1 MAENAAMRPDFE
13 PEPTP
18 EEREALEAALGRL
31 LQAPVDARSAWW
43 RRGQEEALEDDSEGQ
58 RTSS

>member
-1 MAENAAMRPDFE
+1 MRPDFE